1 MWPPPEEKRR
11 PPGRSGGGAKRL
23 VGKMIG
29 AEGSTTS
36 DKSKPAQLPIARS
49 EGSPLVAS
57 DQQAGALGIT
67 AAQNNAV
74 GERGKR
80 TTRAQLLKLA
90 DRFRLNPAPRFAPD
104 RRGPRGRA

>member
-29 AEGSTTS
+29 AEG
-36 DKSKPAQLPIARS
+36 KSKPAQLPIARS

-57 DQQAGALGIT
+57 DQQAAGALGIT

-80 TTRAQLLKLA
+80 TTRARLLKLA